1 MHRIVP
7 MGNSYGYDLLV
18 LVRLGTLRI
27 CAPNS
32 RLTLAFGACWS
43 RMHSTKAWAFQDI
56 ALHHDRTLRNMRIA
70 DSDIFSSHD
79 LFGTYRRKCTDAIC
93 PVAWHL
99 VQTRFGHAF
108 VLRLCPDVLHTVQYF
123 GQSSYPVT
131 CAAEPQ

>member
-27 CAPNS
+27 CAPNN

-56 ALHHDRTLRNMRIA
+56 ASHHDRIPRNMRIA
-70 DSDIFSSHD
+70 NSDMFSPM
-79 LFGTYRRKCTDAIC
+79 IC
-93 PVAWHL
+93 LARIAESALACVMSGSLAL
-99 VQTRFGHAF
+99 GQRRFGHAF
-108 VLRLCPDVLHTVQYF
+108 VFRHCPVVTHTVQHVF
-123 GQSSYPVT
+123 FV
-131 CAAEPQ
+131 

>member
-7 MGNSYGYDLLV
+7 MGSSYGYDLLV

-27 CAPNS
+27 CAPNN

-70 DSDIFSSHD
+70 DSDTCSSHD
-79 LFGTYRRKCTDAIC
+79 LFGTYRRKYTG
-93 PVAWHL
+93 VRY
-99 VQTRFGHAF
+99 VR
-108 VLRLCPDVLHTVQYF
+108 
-123 GQSSYPVT
+123 
-131 CAAEPQ
+131 

>member
-1 MHRIVP
+1 MCPLRLHARIVP

-70 DSDIFSSHD
+70 DSDNCYSHD
-79 LFGTYRRKCTDAIC
+79 SFGTYRRKCSG
-93 PVAWHL
+93 VRY
-99 VQTRFGHAF
+99 VR
-108 VLRLCPDVLHTVQYF
+108 
-123 GQSSYPVT
+123 
-131 CAAEPQ
+131 